1 MPRPA
6 PAPLVLASTSRYR
19 RELLARL
26 DIAFEVAAPN
36 VDERPRD
43 GEAPQSLALRLAC
56 AKALAVQHAW
66 PDALIIGSDQVAVVG
81 NSVLDKPGNFEVAA
95 AQLKLM
101 RGKPVHFH
109 TALCLLNSRTARQQ
123 TALVPVTVHMREYS
137 DAQIQRYLRAEEPYD
152 CAGSARIEG
161 LGITLVARLEG
172 DDPNALIGLPLI
184 ALCDMLRNEGW
195 ELP

>member
-1 MPRPA
+1 MPHPA

-19 RELLARL
+19 CDLLARL
-26 DIAFEVAAPN
+26 HIPFEVATPN
-36 VDERPRD
+36 VDETPLN
-43 GEAPQSLALRLAC
+43 GETPEVLALRLAC
-56 AKALAVQHAW
+56 SKAQAVQRAW

-81 NSVLDKPGNFEVAA
+81 DSVLDKPGNFANAV
-95 AQLKLM
+95 AQLRQM

-109 TALCLLNSRTARQQ
+109 TALCLFNARTARQQ
-123 TALVPVTVHMREYS
+123 TALVPVIVHMRNYS
-137 DAQIQRYLRAEEPYD
+137 DAQIERYLRAEEPYD

-161 LGITLVARLEG
+161 LGIALVEKLEG